1 MNFMSREILE
11 PFLKV
16 MPVLK
21 EILQEDVFVSVTDT
35 STFLYYRPG
44 NNVDVKIKIGSKIP
58 VEDLLYKTVKEGKG
72 YSAVVPKEVFGI
84 PFRGVT
90 YPVKDAENNV
100 IGAVGVG
107 RSLDRQVKL
116 EESADTLFSGLE
128 ETSASI
134 EEINSGSEE
143 MNRMITSMSE
153 ITKQAEKQIEESNE
167 IISMIQNIASQ
178 SNLLGLNAAI
188 EAARSGEQGK
198 GFAVVASEMRKLAQS
213 SGESSQKV
221 SNALSQI
228 NNNIKNIFETVN
240 RVQSVSEKQVTAMKE
255 ITATLEEITASAQ
268 TMTEI
273 SKVE

>member
-1 MNFMSREILE
+1 
-11 PFLKV
+11 
-16 MPVLK
+16 
-21 EILQEDVFVSVTDT
+21 
-35 STFLYYRPG
+35 
-44 NNVDVKIKIGSKIP
+44 
-58 VEDLLYKTVKEGKG
+58 
-72 YSAVVPKEVFGI
+72 
-84 PFRGVT
+84 
-90 YPVKDAENNV
+90 
-100 IGAVGVG
+100 
-107 RSLDRQVKL
+107 
-116 EESADTLFSGLE
+116 
-128 ETSASI
+128 
-134 EEINSGSEE
+134 
-143 MNRMITSMSE
+143 MITSMSE